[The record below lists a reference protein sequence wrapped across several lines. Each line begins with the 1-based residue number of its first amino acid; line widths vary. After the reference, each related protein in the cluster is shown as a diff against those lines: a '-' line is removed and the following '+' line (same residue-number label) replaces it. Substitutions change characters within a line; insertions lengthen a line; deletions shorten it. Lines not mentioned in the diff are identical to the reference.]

1 MGLRRFIHSISSFLL
16 QFYHNRQAN
25 TIHIMCKSHGP
36 NSIESHIRKTRSGER
51 EGGENMNE
59 QMKII
64 ALAVV
69 GLKYSEWCKVRE
81 AVEKAFASER
91 AKVNLDNSEAVERLL
106 KLEL

>member
-1 MGLRRFIHSISSFLL
+1 
-16 QFYHNRQAN
+16 
-25 TIHIMCKSHGP
+25 
-36 NSIESHIRKTRSGER
+36 
-51 EGGENMNE
+51 MNE

>member
-1 MGLRRFIHSISSFLL
+1 MTPGRSKKGH
-16 QFYHNRQAN
+16 
-25 TIHIMCKSHGP
+25 K
-36 NSIESHIRKTRSGER
+36 KTRSGER